1 MQRLLSIDCL
11 RGLAALGVVFHHA
24 CQYHPIGYPVGHPVT
39 LFEESLGLGFA
50 GVWLFF
56 VISGFC
62 IHLREARAAAGVD
75 SSAPMGFAAFWRRRF
90 VRLYPAYIVC
100 LLLYVALN
108 LMSGTIELDGSF
120 AWNVVLH
127 LVMLH
132 NFDPGTTYGISGVLW
147 TLALEEQLY
156 LAYFLL
162 LFLRNRLG
170 WRRTLLI
177 CLGAR
182 VATYAVHWLA
192 GRVFGIDTPVKEMV
206 SAQWFVWALG
216 AVAVEAY
223 VGRIVLPRWCRDPR
237 VAAGLLGLGA
247 ACVTFVRHS
256 PDSSLL
262 VPIWFV
268 LDPVLGLGFFVIL
281 NALVAS
287 EATWKHPDKPPWLVR
302 RLARIGVYSYS
313 LYLTHGMILTYFSGP
328 AARWCGVKLDSL
340 FLLSLTPLCLALA
353 CVFFQFLE
361 RPFLPS
367 PPRAPSLRILPTPK
381 AKPQGVPAAPV

>member
-24 CQYHPIGYPVGHPVT
+24 CQYHPIGYPAGHPVT

-62 IHLREARAAAGVD
+62 IHLREARAAAAGD
-75 SSAPMGFAAFWRRRF
+75 ASASMSFAAFWKRRF
-90 VRLYPAYIVC
+90 VRLYPAYFVC
-100 LLLYVALN
+100 LLLYLALN
-108 LMSGTIELDGSF
+108 LMSGTIEPDGSL

-132 NFDPGTTYGISGVLW
+132 NFDPSTTYGISGVLW

-156 LAYFLL
+156 LAYFVL

-182 VATYAVHWLA
+182 VATYAAHWLA
-192 GRVFGIDTPVKEMV
+192 GRQFGIDTPVKEMV

-237 VAAGLLGLGA
+237 VAAGLLGIGA

-256 PDSSLL
+256 PESPLL

-287 EATWKHPDKPPWLVR
+287 EATWKQHGKPPRLVR

-313 LYLTHGMILTYFSGP
+313 LYLTHGMIITYFSGP

-353 CVFFQFLE
+353 WVFFQLFE

-367 PPRAPSLRILPTPK
+367 PPRAPSLKILPVP
-381 AKPQGVPAAPV
+381 KPQRVPAAPV